1 MKADTNLL
9 VTVSDRNN
17 AGRWQVF
24 ATNLSERFVFG
35 VRDFADF
42 KSAERHAEALADR
55 LSCRLSV
62 SAGDGAASAEVAM
75 PA

>member
-1 MKADTNLL
+1 MKADTNFL

-24 ATNLSERFVFG
+24 TTNLSERLVFG

-42 KSAERHAEALADR
+42 KSAEHHAEAIADR
-55 LSCRLSV
+55 LSCRVVVHGSRL
-62 SAGDGAASAEVAM
+62 AASLPPE
-75 PA
+75 